1 MGLRVES
8 RVLPGIGV
16 CQELELRDGRRVG
29 VVTRRDGHRDIVVY
43 DEDGDGAAATISLD
57 EREADVIAELLG
69 APQLV
74 ARLADLQRGA
84 DELLTEQLPIAADSP
99 FAGRPLGETQ
109 ARTRTGA
116 SIVAVL
122 RSGMTHASPGPD
134 FVFAAGDLVVTVGT
148 RAGLDLV
155 ARILAGSAER
165 AANPAPPGDR

>member
-1 MGLRVES
+1 MGLRVEN

-16 CQELELRDGRRVG
+16 CQELELHDGRRIG

-43 DEDGDGAAATISLD
+43 DEDGDGAAATITLD

-99 FAGRPLGETQ
+99 FVGRPLGDTQ

-116 SIVAVL
+116 SIVAVV
-122 RSGMTHASPGPD
+122 RAGAPHASPGPD
-134 FVFAAGDLVVTVGT
+134 FVFESGDLVLTVGT
-148 RAGLDLV
+148 RAGLDHV
-155 ARILAGSAER
+155 AHILDGADGDA
-165 AANPAPPGDR
+165 APPGGG

>member
-1 MGLRVES
+1 MSLRVES

-16 CQELELRDGRRVG
+16 CQELELHDGRRVG

-43 DEDGDGAAATISLD
+43 DEDGDGAAATITLD

-74 ARLADLQRGA
+74 ARLADLHRGA
-84 DELLTEQLPIAADSP
+84 DELVTEQLPIPADSP
-99 FAGRPLGETQ
+99 FAGRPLGDTQ

-122 RSGMTHASPGPD
+122 RAGTTHASPGPD
-134 FVFAAGDLVVTVGT
+134 FVFEAGDLVVTVGT
-148 RAGLDLV
+148 RAGVDEV
-155 ARILAGSAER
+155 AHILAGTAGGM
-165 AANPAPPGDR
+165 APPGTG